1 MRAPVRTGRR
11 LLALGL
17 LPLAFLG
24 TLSCGPAVDLR
35 QAVEI
40 TELAGGWFD
49 AGIVEGRNKL
59 VPSVTMRVRKKMEAR
74 IPWISLNL
82 VFKKLADPNT
92 EEGFEDVFVQ
102 RVEFAEGSQTAP
114 LTVRAQNGYTGEP
127 PQTRAEILSH
137 SMFRDMR
144 VVIFVKQSSA
154 DWVELT
160 RYDIPRVL
168 LTK

>member
-1 MRAPVRTGRR
+1 MRARVRTGRR

-24 TLSCGPAVDLR
+24 TVSCGPAVDLR
-35 QAVEI
+35 QALEI

-74 IPWISLNL
+74 ISWISLNL

-114 LTVRAQNGYTGEP
+114 LTVRAQKFSKTA
-127 PQTRAEILSH
+127 TEIPVMPSSSPSENRLPSKLSATN
-137 SMFRDMR
+137 S
-144 VVIFVKQSSA
+144 
-154 DWVELT
+154 T
-160 RYDIPRVL
+160 
-168 LTK
+168 